1 MVLRDRLF
9 PPEPVCLSC
18 QEKII
23 FSTLSNIC
31 DNCLK
36 EMSFVP
42 RRCLRCGSQL
52 PETQITGFCQICRS
66 QELKLESIRAP
77 LIYRGKAR
85 EVLLELKYHK
95 NSGLALPL
103 GQLMVDY
110 WKFFSNDIS
119 RDYLVVPVPL
129 SRERLTVRG
138 FNQARLLGEVVARE
152 AGLVIE
158 DILIRK
164 RNTPP
169 LYHLN
174 NQQRN
179 LVLRGAFRV
188 QADRAGRVTGRKILL
203 IDDIVT
209 TGSTLNEAAT
219 ILLAAGACQV
229 SALTAA
235 AAERV

>member
-1 MVLRDRLF
+1 MVFRDRLF

-18 QEKII
+18 QGKII
-23 FSTLSNIC
+23 FSTLSSIC
-31 DNCLK
+31 DDCLQ
-36 EMSFVP
+36 EMSFVT

-52 PETQITGFCQICRS
+52 PETEITGFCQICRS

-85 EVLLELKYHK
+85 EILLELKYHK

-103 GQLMVDY
+103 GQLMADY
-110 WKFFSNDIS
+110 WKSFSDDAG
-119 RDYLVVPVPL
+119 RDFLVVPVPL
-129 SRERLTVRG
+129 SRERLTARG

-158 DILIRK
+158 DILTRK

-179 LVLRGAFRV
+179 LVLRGAFRLQTV
-188 QADRAGRVTGRKILL
+188 STARVTDRKILL
-203 IDDIVT
+203 VDDIVT